1 MAILRIAV
9 GDLDQERYQ
18 KLVTALEISTDHPLG
33 LIMHGATEVNG
44 AMAVAQVWDSAEY
57 ADAYREQKLD
67 RTLAALGISP
77 ASDVT
82 TFELTEL
89 VTP

>member
-1 MAILRIAV
+1 MAILRIAF
-9 GDLDQERYQ
+9 GNLDRTEYER
-18 KLVTALEISTDHPLG
+18 LADALELGTDHPLG
-33 LIMHGATEVNG
+33 LIMHGAAEVNG
-44 AMAVAQVWDSAEY
+44 TVAVAQIWDSAEY
-57 ADAYREQKLD
+57 EDAFRKQKLE
-67 RTLAALGISP
+67 RTLAALGIAP

>member
-1 MAILRIAV
+1 MAILRIAY

-18 KLVTALEISTDHPLG
+18 RLVDALEIATDHPLG

-44 AMAVAQVWDSAEY
+44 IMAIAQVWYSAEH
-57 ADAYREQKLD
+57 ADAFRAERLD
-67 RTLAALGISP
+67 RTLLALGISP
-77 ASDVT
+77 ARDVT